1 MTDASA
7 YPSCVHGRKI
17 YERCEACEAGAK
29 AGAHG
34 GFERAP
40 LAADLSV
47 ALDTIARTVQ
57 GWLDDHEKSLK
68 DAEGFQCDITDD
80 FHMIRFPGGEWPSRG
95 MFKNWVSA
103 LRAAASSV
111 ETTCDSAPAA
121 AGVSRTEP
129 SANPSEGS
137 GPAAVGA
144 VWCIEAGYEGSFCPF
159 TKRVYMMHIDHPELG
174 RVPTYGGPFDSYT
187 VPTPDEDGHLRCER
201 YDHDVGDWVEGGEP
215 TGLLVIAERHAPET
229 TVQPD
234 EKCGNCGDD
243 YSKHLGER
251 LICPDAAMPDIY
263 RWTAEPT
270 QVKAEGEPNAKA

>member
-1 MTDASA
+1 MAELLT
-7 YPSCVHGRKI
+7 
-17 YERCEACEAGAK
+17 
-29 AGAHG
+29 
-34 GFERAP
+34 
-40 LAADLSV
+40 ADLSV

-111 ETTCDSAPAA
+111 ETKATLPHGFTGLQAFDAYEWLR
-121 AGVSRTEP
+121 GVCEKEP
-129 SANPSEGS
+129 DN
-137 GPAAVGA
+137 
-144 VWCIEAGYEGSFCPF
+144 
-159 TKRVYMMHIDHPELG
+159 DHAHVALG
-174 RVPTYGGPFDSYT
+174 LWHHHATGGP
-187 VPTPDEDGHLRCER
+187 V
-201 YDHDVGDWVEGGEP
+201 
-215 TGLLVIAERHAPET
+215 ET

-270 QVKAEGEPNAKA
+270 QVKAAGDL